1 MMYERWLETEQAF
14 AQRTPIMQAEYALDR
29 TSALSLYDGLLP
41 RLREHRRFQKDKVE
55 RDEIE
60 DYDAKVDAREL
71 EIAVLNHEAP
81 GLKQEVS
88 ILK

>member
-1 MMYERWLETEQAF
+1 
-14 AQRTPIMQAEYALDR
+14 MQAEYALDR

-41 RLREHRRFQKDKVE
+41 RLREHRRYQKDKVE
-55 RDEIE
+55 IDEIE

-71 EIAVLNHEAP
+71 EIAILNHEAP

-88 ILK
+88 MLK